1 MKNACAEA
9 PSVVATLWSVND
21 MASEKLIVD
30 FYKNLNQH
38 HAKDKALALAQHMM
52 IEQNDQYAHPAMWA
66 GYITIGKN

>member
-1 MKNACAEA
+1 MKNAGA

-21 MASEKLIVD
+21 VASEKLMVD
-30 FYKNLNQH
+30 FYKNLNRH
-38 HAKDKALALAQHMM
+38 HGKYKALGLAQRMM